1 MALPLVLIVDDDKL
15 TRWSVSRVLTRAGYQ
30 VQEAAT
36 AADGLAAIA
45 GARPDAVLL
54 DIVLPDGDGF
64 SALRTIHE
72 ARPGLPVILITA
84 HGSEETAR
92 MARDFGAR
100 GHLVKPCNPAE
111 LCAALA
117 LALDP
122 STPPERPS
130 Q

>member
-15 TRWSVSRVLTRAGYQ
+15 TRWSLSRVLRRAGYQ
-30 VQEAAT
+30 IQEAAT

-45 GARPDAVLL
+45 GNRPDAVLL

-64 SALRTIHE
+64 SALRAIQGTHP
-72 ARPGLPVILITA
+72 RLPVILITA

-92 MARDFGAR
+92 TARDLGAR
-100 GHLVKPCNPAE
+100 GHLIKPCNPAE

-117 LALDP
+117 LALGQPTAQDH
-122 STPPERPS
+122 PS

>member
-15 TRWSVSRVLTRAGYQ
+15 TRWSVSRALTRAGYQ

-36 AADGLAAIA
+36 AADGLAAIV
-45 GARPDAVLL
+45 GEPPDAVLL

-64 SALRTIHE
+64 SALRAIHE
-72 ARPGLPVILITA
+72 THPQLPVILITA

-92 MARDFGAR
+92 MARELGAR

-117 LALDP
+117 LALD
-122 STPPERPS
+122 RPTS
-130 Q
+130 PDDLVQ

>member
-15 TRWSVSRVLTRAGYQ
+15 TRWSVARILTRAGYR

-45 GARPDAVLL
+45 GDRTDAVLL

-64 SALRTIHE
+64 SMLRTIRETHP
-72 ARPGLPVILITA
+72 RLPVILITA

-92 MARDFGAR
+92 MARDLGAR
-100 GHLVKPCNPAE
+100 GHLIKPCNPAE

-117 LALDP
+117 VALD
-122 STPPERPS
+122 RPLES
-130 Q
+130 DHFSH

>member
-30 VQEAAT
+30 VKEAAT

-45 GARPDAVLL
+45 GDRPDAVLL

-64 SALRTIHE
+64 SALRRIQETHP
-72 ARPGLPVILITA
+72 RLPVILITA

-92 MARDFGAR
+92 MARDLGAR
-100 GHLVKPCNPAE
+100 GHLIKPCNPAE
-111 LCAALA
+111 LCATLA
-117 LALDP
+117 LALDQP
-122 STPPERPS
+122 TSPDHPF

>member
-15 TRWSVSRVLTRAGYQ
+15 TRWSVARILTRAGYR

-45 GARPDAVLL
+45 GDRTDAVLL

-64 SALRTIHE
+64 SMLRTIRETHP
-72 ARPGLPVILITA
+72 RLPVILITA

-92 MARDFGAR
+92 MARDLGAR
-100 GHLVKPCNPAE
+100 GHLIKPCNPAE

-117 LALDP
+117 VALD
-122 STPPERPS
+122 RPLES
-130 Q
+130 DPFSH

>member
-36 AADGLAAIA
+36 AADGLAAIE
-45 GARPDAVLL
+45 GDRPDAVLL

-72 ARPGLPVILITA
+72 THPRLPVILITA
-84 HGSEETAR
+84 HGSEETVR
-92 MARDFGAR
+92 TARDLGAR
-100 GHLVKPCNPAE
+100 GHLTKPCNPAE

-117 LALDP
+117 LAID
-122 STPPERPS
+122 RPTS
-130 Q
+130 PDHPFQ

>member
-36 AADGLAAIA
+36 AADGLAAIE
-45 GARPDAVLL
+45 GDRPDAVLL

-64 SALRTIHE
+64 SALRTIRE
-72 ARPGLPVILITA
+72 AHPRLPVILITA
-84 HGSEETAR
+84 HGSEETVR
-92 MARDFGAR
+92 TARDLGAR
-100 GHLVKPCNPAE
+100 GHLTKPCNPAE

-117 LALDP
+117 LAID
-122 STPPERPS
+122 RPTS
-130 Q
+130 PDHPFQ

>member
-45 GARPDAVLL
+45 GDRPDAVLL

-64 SALRTIHE
+64 SALRRIQETHP
-72 ARPGLPVILITA
+72 RLPVILITA
-84 HGSEETAR
+84 HGSAETAR
-92 MARDFGAR
+92 TARDLGAR
-100 GHLVKPCNPAE
+100 GHLTKPCNPAE

-117 LALDP
+117 LALDQP
-122 STPPERPS
+122 TSPDHPLP
-130 Q
+130 

>member
-15 TRWSVSRVLTRAGYQ
+15 TRWSVARILTRAGYR
-30 VQEAAT
+30 VLEAAT

-45 GARPDAVLL
+45 GNRPDAVLL

-64 SALRTIHE
+64 SALRTIRETHP
-72 ARPGLPVILITA
+72 RLPVILITA

-92 MARDFGAR
+92 TARDLGAR
-100 GHLVKPCNPAE
+100 GHLIKPCNPAE

-117 LALDP
+117 VALD
-122 STPPERPS
+122 RPLEFDPFS
-130 Q
+130 H

>member
-15 TRWSVSRVLTRAGYQ
+15 TRWSLSRVLTRASYQ

-45 GARPDAVLL
+45 GERPDAVLL
-54 DIVLPDGDGF
+54 DIVLPDGNGF
-64 SALRTIHE
+64 SVLRTIHE
-72 ARPGLPVILITA
+72 THPRLPVILITA

-92 MARDFGAR
+92 MARDLGAR
-100 GHLVKPCNPAE
+100 GHLIKPCNPAE

-117 LALDP
+117 VALD
-122 STPPERPS
+122 RPLES
-130 Q
+130 DHFSR

>member
-15 TRWSVSRVLTRAGYQ
+15 TRWSVSRTLTRAGYQ

-45 GARPDAVLL
+45 GDRPDAVLL

-64 SALRTIHE
+64 SALRTIREIH
-72 ARPGLPVILITA
+72 PGLPVILITA

-92 MARDFGAR
+92 TAHDLGAR
-100 GHLVKPCNPAE
+100 GHLIKPCNPAE

-117 LALDP
+117 VALD
-122 STPPERPS
+122 RPLES
-130 Q
+130 DHFSH

>member
-15 TRWSVSRVLTRAGYQ
+15 TRWSVSRVLTRGGYQ

-45 GARPDAVLL
+45 GDRPDAVLL

-64 SALRTIHE
+64 SALRRIQEMHP
-72 ARPGLPVILITA
+72 RLPVILITA

-92 MARDFGAR
+92 MARDLGAR
-100 GHLVKPCNPAE
+100 GHLIKPCNPAE
-111 LCAALA
+111 LYATLA
-117 LALDP
+117 LALDQP
-122 STPPERPS
+122 TSPDPPS

>member
-15 TRWSVSRVLTRAGYQ
+15 TRWSVSRVLTRGGYQ

-45 GARPDAVLL
+45 GDRPDAVLL

-64 SALRTIHE
+64 SALRRIQETHP
-72 ARPGLPVILITA
+72 RLPVILITA

-92 MARDFGAR
+92 MARDLGAR
-100 GHLVKPCNPAE
+100 GHLIKPCNPAE

-117 LALDP
+117 LALDQP
-122 STPPERPS
+122 TSPDHPI

>member
-36 AADGLAAIA
+36 ATDGLAAIA
-45 GARPDAVLL
+45 GERPDAVLL

-64 SALRTIHE
+64 STLRTIHE
-72 ARPGLPVILITA
+72 THPRLPVILITA

-92 MARDFGAR
+92 TARDLGAR
-100 GHLVKPCNPAE
+100 GHLTKPCNPAE

-117 LALDP
+117 LAIDRP
-122 STPPERPS
+122 TPPDHPF